1 MFISGIRISQVD
13 TFYGYQ
19 NKKENK
25 NGTKTKLNKT
35 KPSAF
40 DDILKEEER
49 KLEIN

>member
-1 MFISGIRISQVD
+1 MLMSGIRVSQLE

-35 KPSAF
+35 KPSPF

-49 KLEIN
+49 KLEID